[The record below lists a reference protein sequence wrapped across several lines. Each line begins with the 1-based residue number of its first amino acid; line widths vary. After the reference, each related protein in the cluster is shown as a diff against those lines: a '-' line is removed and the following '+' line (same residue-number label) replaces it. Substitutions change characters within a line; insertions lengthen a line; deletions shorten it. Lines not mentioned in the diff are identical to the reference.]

1 MKKIDPKT
9 PIWKLTVEEFLEVSK
24 NQLVKMDVFM
34 PSEKEQIA
42 IGNFFRQLDEAIA
55 SHQRKLEHMQA
66 LKKGLL
72 QQMFV

>member
-1 MKKIDPKT
+1 MKCEQTLAIPKS
-9 PIWKLTVEEFLEVSK
+9 I
-24 NQLVKMDVFM
+24 Q
-34 PSEKEQIA
+34 EQTA
-42 IGNFFRQLDEAIA
+42 IGDFFRQLDAAIA